1 MACQNNILNI
11 NLMYSRSLAHLFSK
25 TVWLSLKCQLSRRIE
40 ISLHLFPSEVY
51 FLRKRVN
58 LSSES
63 SQLYSGERVNQIR
76 MGKQV
81 LKNKA

>member
-1 MACQNNILNI
+1 MNGWVEQETWNGEWWADELET
-11 NLMYSRSLAHLFSK
+11 RHF
-25 TVWLSLKCQLSRRIE
+25 
-40 ISLHLFPSEVY
+40 
-51 FLRKRVN
+51 N

-63 SQLYSGERVNQIR
+63 SLLYSDERVNQIR